1 VAKKQTRVEIN
12 PSTEEKIKAAARI
25 IFHKKGFSGTRTRDI
40 AEEANINLA
49 LLNYYFRSKEKLFQ
63 LIMMEDVKFFLE
75 SVSINFNDAKTSF
88 DEKIDRIV
96 SGYIDM
102 LIKQP
107 HIPIFVL
114 SELRSNPDRFITN
127 VGVKEMMM
135 NSVFLKQFLEVA
147 QSGKIKVINPIHL
160 IMNLISMTV
169 FPFVASPVL
178 KNGFGM
184 NDENFNELMNER
196 KTLIPEWIKQMIYI

>member
-1 VAKKQTRVEIN
+1 VAKKQTRVETN

-75 SVSINFNDAKTSF
+75 SVSINFNDEKTSF

-127 VGVKEMMM
+127 VGVKDMIM
-135 NSVFLKQFLEVA
+135 NSVFLKQFMEVA

>member
-1 VAKKQTRVEIN
+1 VAKKQTKVETD

-40 AEEANINLA
+40 AEEADINLA

-63 LIMMEDVKFFLE
+63 LIMMEDVKLFIE
-75 SVSINFNDAKTSF
+75 AVSINFNDAKTSF

-102 LIKQP
+102 LTKQP

-114 SELRSNPDRFITN
+114 SELRSNPDRLITN

-135 NSVFLKQFLEVA
+135 NSVFLKQFMEVA

-160 IMNLISMTV
+160 IVNLISMTV

>member
-1 VAKKQTRVEIN
+1 VAKKQTRVETN

-75 SVSINFNDAKTSF
+75 SVSINFNDEKTSF

>member
-1 VAKKQTRVEIN
+1 VAKKQTKVETN
-12 PSTEEKIKAAARI
+12 PSTEEKIKVAARI

-88 DEKIDRIV
+88 DEKINRIV

-169 FPFVASPVL
+169 FPFVTSPVL